1 MLSVVQTIHEI
12 KERLMSNAKLRLISE
27 SNLYLSQEKKAVLA
41 NLPLIENEKI
51 KSLSIFRNDNYPI
64 ILGLVLT
71 SICFDLL
78 NTKNKV
84 KINNLI
90 RSTTL
95 RMLAINCFYY
105 FFLIDYDKFYSVI
118 YYKQLKSI

>member
-1 MLSVVQTIHEI
+1 MLSMFQTLHET
-12 KERLMSNAKLRLISE
+12 KEKLMSNTKLRLISE

-41 NLPLIENEKI
+41 NLPLIESERIN
-51 KSLSIFRNDNYPI
+51 SLSIFRMDNYPI
-64 ILGLVLT
+64 MIGLVSS
-71 SICFDLL
+71 SICFDLVK
-78 NTKNKV
+78 TKNKV
-84 KINNLI
+84 KIINLI

-95 RMLAINCFYY
+95 RLLAINCFYY